1 MSLLLLILF
10 WFTCIS
16 YTFQQQQQQIVLNI
30 PIELHGTTGD
40 TKFLDFYLHEGEDV
54 HHTVSNFCLN
64 NTIDDAFCQLLM
76 KSVLDKLSGISSD
89 TIGSITDPIS
99 LKKGDGSTNALSP
112 LFECLAVDNMC
123 IEFDKQK
130 AEFAKIGHRHG
141 TDKITHHGYHRYY
154 PRFLDYYRSMIGVSM
169 IEIGIDQKKSLL
181 TWLEYFPN
189 AFIYGI
195 DIRVASSG
203 PRHKI
208 FRADQSNAVELESI
222 IKNEISH
229 PVFFI
234 VDDGSHIPEHQIAS
248 FNYLFSNTLM
258 PGGVYIIED
267 IETSYWIT
275 NGIYG
280 YPTNY
285 GFRHSKSIIEIFKDL
300 VDEINNEFLNQ
311 QAKNLQDDRLG
322 SDLSVRARS
331 SISSITFGQNCII
344 IVKKTQEEEI
354 YANRDY
360 RFSTN
365 L

>member
-1 MSLLLLILF
+1 
-10 WFTCIS
+10 
-16 YTFQQQQQQIVLNI
+16 
-30 PIELHGTTGD
+30 
-40 TKFLDFYLHEGEDV
+40 
-54 HHTVSNFCLN
+54 
-64 NTIDDAFCQLLM
+64 
-76 KSVLDKLSGISSD
+76 
-89 TIGSITDPIS
+89 
-99 LKKGDGSTNALSP
+99 
-112 LFECLAVDNMC
+112 
-123 IEFDKQK
+123 
-130 AEFAKIGHRHG
+130 
-141 TDKITHHGYHRYY
+141 
-154 PRFLDYYRSMIGVSM
+154 MIGGSM

-208 FRADQSNAVELESI
+208 FKADQSNAVELESI

-285 GFRHSKSIIEIFKDL
+285 GYRHSKSIIEIFKDL

-311 QAKNLQDDRLG
+311 QAKNLQDERLG
-322 SDLSVRARS
+322 SDLSVMARS